1 MEALPFILSYLGI
14 WWHLYIDHVLKLIWN
29 VCPSLCAIGTIWVF
43 RFTNSFY
50 AMYPAYLHLMRACS
64 LLYSQFVW
72 HYWAFMLS
80 FNPPFKT
87 PLPLPTKFDG
97 TTSIDHRLIHMC
109 LALVG
114 VKWKVEHER
123 VEECKDWKRRRRCNM
138 QEGGML

>member
-1 MEALPFILSYLGI
+1 
-14 WWHLYIDHVLKLIWN
+14 
-29 VCPSLCAIGTIWVF
+29 
-43 RFTNSFY
+43 
-50 AMYPAYLHLMRACS
+50 
-64 LLYSQFVW
+64 
-72 HYWAFMLS
+72 MLS

-123 VEECKDWKRRRRCNM
+123 VEECKD
-138 QEGGML
+138 